1 MDYSIRPQSYNMDL
15 EVVQEIVKRETLSGV
30 ILEASACW
38 CLIRHS
44 QRTDNKKQLV
54 LTLGPN

>member
-1 MDYSIRPQSYNMDL
+1 MDL

-38 CLIRHS
+38 CLICHS
-44 QRTDNKKQLV
+44 QREDNKNKFV
-54 LTLGPN
+54 VTLGPN